1 MGKHAQS
8 IDSQILQRV
17 KTRGRGWVFTASN
30 FVDLGSRDAVD
41 KTLSRQSQAG
51 IIRKLARGIYD
62 YPGKDPQ
69 LGLLSPS
76 IDAIAKALRGRDAIR
91 LQPAGGYAANLLGL
105 SDQVPAKI
113 VFLTDGTPRWIQ
125 IGKLQIILKR
135 TTPRNMMTAGKISGL
150 VIQALRHLG
159 QRHVDDRV
167 LKILR
172 RRLSAADKRQIL
184 KNFRYALGMDC
195 QVHATG
201 RRYGAWMHIVRRNC
215 GGGSRTVILQ
225 QPVRKLVGS
234 NLSQPVTEK
243 LSRQPDLSTDSGL
256 FPFSAFRFQPLP
268 YDSRQSA

>member
-8 IDSQILQRV
+8 IDSQIVQRV

-30 FVDLGSRDAVD
+30 FVGLGSRDAVD

-91 LQPAGGYAANLLGL
+91 LQPAGGLCRQSSRSFRSSA
-105 SDQVPAKI
+105 AKI

-135 TTPRNMMTAGKISGL
+135 TTPRNMMTAGKVSGL

-159 QRHVDDRV
+159 QRHVDDSV
-167 LKILR
+167 LTTLR
-172 RRLSAADKRQIL
+172 RRLSTADKRQLL
-184 KNFRYALGMDC
+184 KNFRYAPTWIARFMRLVADTELGC
-195 QVHATG
+195 T
-201 RRYGAWMHIVRRNC
+201 
-215 GGGSRTVILQ
+215 L
-225 QPVRKLVGS
+225 
-234 NLSQPVTEK
+234 
-243 LSRQPDLSTDSGL
+243 
-256 FPFSAFRFQPLP
+256 
-268 YDSRQSA
+268 

>member
-30 FVDLGSRDAVD
+30 FVDLDSRDAVD

-76 IDAIAKALRGRDAIR
+76 IDAIAKALRGRDVIR

-125 IGKLQIILKR
+125 IGKLQIILRR

-159 QRHVDDRV
+159 QRYVDDHV
-167 LKILR
+167 LKILC
-172 RRLSAADKRQIL
+172 RRLSDADKRQIL
-184 KNFRYALGMDC
+184 KDVRYTSAWIARFMRQIADTELGC
-195 QVHATG
+195 T
-201 RRYGAWMHIVRRNC
+201 
-215 GGGSRTVILQ
+215 L
-225 QPVRKLVGS
+225 
-234 NLSQPVTEK
+234 
-243 LSRQPDLSTDSGL
+243 
-256 FPFSAFRFQPLP
+256 
-268 YDSRQSA
+268 